1 MYRWIVMCA
10 LGAILLIAGGVL
22 LFVPVVSDGPHTA
35 TPPDLATQDRWYYV
49 EDNVTGFTV
58 TGTVPFTLDWSS
70 STTLYLD
77 YAICSHPQ
85 SNFSDFFHGNLST
98 ADCDEVYGLY
108 GSSSNSAT
116 GALSTGVPAGGS
128 VVLAWGLFT
137 YGPHNI
143 SITYTFWTGLT
154 IAGPVL
160 LILGLISIGLGV
172 VTFIMSG
179 KPESSESKP
188 TEGDTKDLNP
198 QAPPENPTKSR

>member
-1 MYRWIVMCA
+1 MNRWTGLWAGLWA
-10 LGAILLIAGGVL
+10 LGAVLLIVGAVL
-22 LFVPVVSDGPHTA
+22 LFVPVVSSGPHTV
-35 TPPDLATQDRWYYV
+35 TPPDLATQDRWYFV

-58 TGTVPFTLDWSS
+58 TGNVPLTLDWNASAM
-70 STTLYLD
+70 LYLD

-85 SNFSDFFHGNLST
+85 SNFSDFFRGNFST
-98 ADCDEVYGLY
+98 ADCNEVYGVQ
-108 GSSSNSAT
+108 GSSTQSNSW
-116 GALSTGVPAGGS
+116 SVPAGGS

-160 LILGLISIGLGV
+160 LILGLIAIGLGV

-188 TEGDTKDLNP
+188 TEDATKDSNP
-198 QAPPENPTKSR
+198 QSLPENPTKSR

>member
-1 MYRWIVMCA
+1 MYRWTGLWA
-10 LGAILLIAGGVL
+10 LGAVLLIAGGVL
-22 LFVPVVSDGPHTA
+22 LFVPAVPNGPHTV

-58 TGTVPFTLDWSS
+58 TGNVPFTLDWSS
-70 STTLYLD
+70 SAMLYLD
-77 YAICSHPQ
+77 YAVCPRPQ
-85 SNFSDFFHGNLST
+85 SNFSGFFNGSFSIAGCN
-98 ADCDEVYGLY
+98 EVYGLQ
-108 GSSSNSAT
+108 GSSSDSPS